1 MSCNCSNNS
10 CNDGSKCS
18 PDSYSSEIIY
28 DGKGFSCPELSLVN
42 PNCSTEADVI
52 GIIGDALCDALS
64 GGFDGLDGASY
75 KGVSITSQALD
86 GVMGL
91 RSLSITPII
100 SPTSTGLAYQAGCRV
115 RFTSA
120 ANLIQNYM
128 EGVVATY
135 NATSGAMTVT
145 IDRFGIGYS
154 GTHTDWLVNI
164 VGDFGADGAA
174 GAPGGVPVPEYPVK
188 IQLVA
193 QLGVQAAGTV
203 WPGSTYTIPALK
215 DGNYEIYLEGNSE
228 IDMSSGSD
236 CEVRAQIMKN
246 GSPIAPNNGMI
257 HFERNGSL
265 GKNTV
270 PYSLRIIDE
279 PMLVGDVI
287 TVEIDISR
295 TGSSISGPNYQI
307 IKRS

>member
-1 MSCNCSNNS
+1 MSCNCSNS
-10 CNDGSKCS
+10 GCNDGSKCS

-28 DGKGFSCPELSLVN
+28 DGKSFPCSELSLVS

-52 GIIGDALCDALS
+52 GIIGDALCNAL
-64 GGFDGLDGASY
+64 GGSLDGLDGASY
-75 KGVSITSQALD
+75 KGASITSQALD
-86 GVMGL
+86 GVVGL

-145 IDRFGIGYS
+145 IDRFGVGYS

-164 VGDFGADGAA
+164 VGDFGADGTA

-188 IQLVA
+188 IQLVT
-193 QLGVQAAGTV
+193 QLGVQAPGTV
-203 WPGSTYTIPALK
+203 WPGSSYTIPALK
-215 DGNYEIYLEGNSE
+215 DGDYEIYLEGNSTLNASFGSSILNE
-228 IDMSSGSD
+228 I
-236 CEVRAQIMKN
+236 QIMKN
-246 GSPIAPNNGMI
+246 GSPIAPANLMI
-257 HFERNGSL
+257 HSETNKGYS
-265 GKNTV
+265 TV

-279 PMLVGDVI
+279 PMLVGDII
-287 TVEIDISR
+287 TVEMAVYN

>member
-1 MSCNCSNNS
+1 MSCNCSNS
-10 CNDGSKCS
+10 GCNDGSKCS

-28 DGKGFSCPELSLVN
+28 DGQGFSCPELSLVN

-52 GIIGDALCDALS
+52 GIIGSALCDALS
-64 GGFDGLDGASY
+64 SGLDGLDGASY
-75 KGVSITSQALD
+75 KGASVTSQALD

-145 IDRFGIGYS
+145 IDRFGVGYS

-188 IQLVA
+188 IQLTD
-193 QLGVQAAGTV
+193 QLGVQVAGTV

-215 DGNYEIYLEGNSE
+215 DGNYEIYLEGYSV
-228 IDMSSGSD
+228 IDMNISTS
-236 CEVRAQIMKN
+236 CQNKIKIMKN
-246 GSPIAPNNGMI
+246 GSPIAPANELI
-257 HFERNGSL
+257 HWSRLGSL
-265 GKNTV
+265 GKSTI

-287 TVEIDISR
+287 TVEMQIDR
-295 TGSSISGPNYQI
+295 TGSSISGLNYQI

>member
-1 MSCNCSNNS
+1 MSCNCSNS
-10 CNDGSKCS
+10 GCNDGSKCS

-28 DGKGFSCPELSLVN
+28 DGQGFSCPELSLVN

-52 GIIGDALCDALS
+52 GIIGSALCDALS
-64 GGFDGLDGASY
+64 SGLDGLDGASY
-75 KGVSITSQALD
+75 KGASVTSQALD

-145 IDRFGIGYS
+145 IDRFGVGYS

-228 IDMSSGSD
+228 IGISSGTN
-236 CEVRAQIMKN
+236 EIQIMKN
-246 GSPIAPNNGMI
+246 GLPISPANKLI
-257 HFERNGSL
+257 HFETVGNS
-265 GKNTV
+265 KV

-287 TVEIDISR
+287 TVEIAVYT